1 MIRFFV
7 FAFLVFVTFDFPVLA
22 AEKGGDFFDFSRKS
36 ETSARVDNISVEGT
50 SRVAPSTVISY
61 MGIKPGETYTQ
72 EALSEALK
80 ALYAT
85 GLFADVNIRQDQNN
99 LVVVIVENPVINRV
113 VFEGNEAIE
122 DSDLANEIS
131 SRPRAVY
138 VRNDVR
144 NDVSRIQ
151 ELYRRSG
158 SYSAEITP
166 EIIKLDQNRIDLIFN
181 VSEGPESRIMG
192 IQFIGNK
199 AFDDGDLRQAIA
211 TRENRWY
218 RFLSSNDKYDP
229 DRIAFD
235 QELLRRFYMKNGY
248 VDYNLVSTNSE
259 LAPNKDA
266 FFITFTI
273 DEGERYK
280 INSITADTTAL
291 RNVNNDDIAS
301 VITMEEDAWYSSED
315 LEENVDAVT
324 NKLGDLQYA
333 FARIRPD
340 VRRNVGE
347 KTVDIVFK
355 AEETQRVFVEEI
367 NIKGNVRTLDKV
379 IRREFD
385 VVEGDP
391 FSSSKMANAERDI
404 RGLDFFNNVVV
415 KPKRGSAPDQTI
427 IDVEVE
433 EKSTGEVSIGAGF
446 SSSDGPLADL
456 RIRERNFL
464 GKGQDVLLS
473 TTLAGE
479 RTEFDL
485 SFTEPYFFNRD
496 LAAGVDLF
504 HITKDLQD
512 ESSYDQR
519 TTGGALRMSYP
530 LTQKLRQTLKYRY
543 QNNEIDEVDPGAS
556 RFIRD
561 QEGKRATSAISQHLS
576 YIDLNNTIAPSDGYR
591 WWLDTE
597 LAGVGGDAAYV
608 SAKTGASF
616 YHPVTKKITFNTL
629 AEIGGIEGYNDED
642 VQINERYFL
651 GSKTLR
657 GFEYGGLGPR
667 DLSTDDSLGGNFFY
681 RGASELSFPVG
692 LPEEFGIKG
701 HLFSDY
707 GSLWELDDN
716 GGSIADDKSL
726 RASVGLGVSWVSPLG
741 PIRVDLASPVL
752 DEDYDK
758 DEIFR
763 FDFGTRF

>member
-1 MIRFFV
+1 MMKFFV
-7 FAFLVFVTFDFPVLA
+7 FIFCFTFGLYTPSFAQDR
-22 AEKGGDFFDFSRKS
+22 GGDFFDFKPQ
-36 ETSARVDNISVEGT
+36 SAKQTRVNNISVEGT
-50 SRVAPSTVISY
+50 NRVAPSTVISY
-61 MGIKPGETYTQ
+61 MDIKPGESYSQ
-72 EALSEALK
+72 DDLSESLK
-80 ALYAT
+80 NLYST
-85 GLFADVNIRQDQNN
+85 GLFADVNIRQDKND
-99 LVVVIVENPVINRV
+99 LVVVVVENPIINRV
-113 VFEGNEAIE
+113 VFEGNDEIE
-122 DSDLANEIS
+122 DSDLAGEIS

-144 NDVSRIQ
+144 NDVSRVQ

-158 SYSAEITP
+158 KYSAEVTP

-181 VSEGPESRIMG
+181 ITEGADSRIMG
-192 IQFIGNK
+192 VQFIGNE
-199 AFDDGDLRQAIA
+199 AFSDNDLRSAIA
-211 TRENRWY
+211 TKENRWY
-218 RFLSSNDKYDP
+218 RFLSGNDKYDP
-229 DRIAFD
+229 DRLAFD
-235 QELLRRFYMKNGY
+235 EELLRRFYLKNGY

-266 FFITFTI
+266 FFITFTV

-280 INSITADTTAL
+280 INSITADTSAL
-291 RNVNNDDIAS
+291 RNVNQSDVEA
-301 VITMEEDAWYSSED
+301 VVTMEEGDWYSSDD
-315 LEENVDAVT
+315 LENSVDAVT

-340 VRRNVGE
+340 VRRNTNQ
-347 KTVDIVFK
+347 TVDVVFR

-391 FSSSKMANAERDI
+391 FSSSKIAKAERDI
-404 RGLDFFNNVVV
+404 QSLDFFNNVVV
-415 KPKRGSAPDQTI
+415 RPKPGSSPDQTV

-446 SSSDGPLADL
+446 SSSDGALADL

-464 GKGQDVLLS
+464 GKGQDVLFS
-473 TTLAGE
+473 TTIAGE

-504 HITKDLQD
+504 HITRDLQD

-519 TTGGALRMSYP
+519 TTGGALRLSYP
-530 LTQKLRQTLKYRY
+530 LTNKLRQTLKYRY
-543 QNNEIDEVDPGAS
+543 QNNEIDEVDASAS

-561 QEGKRATSAISQHLS
+561 QEGKRSTSAISQNLS
-576 YIDLNNTIAPSDGYR
+576 YIDLNSTIAPTDGVR

-597 LAGVGGDAAYV
+597 LAGLGGDAAFV
-608 SAKTGASF
+608 SAKTGAQL
-616 YHPVTKKITFNTL
+616 YHPVTKKITFTTL
-629 AEIGGIEGYNDED
+629 GEVGGIEGYNDED

-651 GSKTLR
+651 GSRTLR
-657 GFEYGGLGPR
+657 GFEFGGIGPR
-667 DLSTDDSLGGNFFY
+667 DLATDDSLGGNYFY
-681 RGASELSFPVG
+681 RGSTELSFPVG
-692 LPEEFGIKG
+692 LPEEMGIKG

-707 GSLWELDDN
+707 GSLWDLDDN
-716 GGSIADDKSL
+716 GVTIANESSL

-741 PIRVDLASPVL
+741 PIRVDFASPVL
-752 DEDYDK
+752 EEDFDK
-758 DEIFR
+758 DETFR